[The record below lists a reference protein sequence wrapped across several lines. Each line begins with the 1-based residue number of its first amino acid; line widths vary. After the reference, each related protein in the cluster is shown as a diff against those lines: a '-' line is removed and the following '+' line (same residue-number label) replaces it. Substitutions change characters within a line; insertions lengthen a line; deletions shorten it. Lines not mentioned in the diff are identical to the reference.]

1 MSLAN
6 FLIPYGQKGM
16 KSRWSCS
23 YKSSVQI
30 PKLVLQIQCTF
41 VFKMYCK
48 NSHHHLWPSGA
59 THQQQPTDQ

>member
-6 FLIPYGQKGM
+6 FLIPHGQKGI
-16 KSRWSCS
+16 KLRWSCS

-41 VFKMYCK
+41 ILKCI
-48 NSHHHLWPSGA
+48 A
-59 THQQQPTDQ
+59 RIPTTIYGLLG